1 MKMHWG
7 LVLAK
12 VGTYYWIRLACFQEH
27 CDNGSI
33 VPKIPAKAVQ
43 FSGFGLPSCDNEF
56 RGVRSKNKPKKK
68 YLMITFPFGSNLAPI
83 TGCLDQNL
91 WLRVCS
97 FDP

>member
-56 RGVRSKNKPKKK
+56 RGVRSKNKPKKN
-68 YLMITFPFGSNLAPI
+68 T
-83 TGCLDQNL
+83 
-91 WLRVCS
+91 
-97 FDP
+97 